1 MRMDGPGKA
10 MNVSELLKEQK
21 LLLFFIFYF
30 LFFIF
35 YFFIFYCA
43 SRTTTMPGLSGPAG
57 QQPCPDP
64 VYFIVPVGQ
73 QPCLDF
79 SGRQD
84 SNHIRIPF
92 ILLCQKDNNHAWTFR
107 AGRTATISGSRYF
120 IVPVG
125 QQPCLDFSGRQ
136 DSNHIR
142 IPLFYCASRTT
153 TMPGLFGP
161 AGQQPYPD
169 PVYFIVPVGQ
179 QPCLDFSGRQDSNHI
194 RIPFILYTC
203 VDIYIYVSFI
213 IIILVAMGHQS

>member
-1 MRMDGPGKA
+1 
-10 MNVSELLKEQK
+10 
-21 LLLFFIFYF
+21 
-30 LFFIF
+30 
-35 YFFIFYCA
+35 
-43 SRTTTMPGLSGPAG
+43 MPGLFGPAG
-57 QQPCPDP
+57 QQPYPDP
-64 VYFIVPVGQ
+64 VYFIVPVGQQPCLDFSGRQDSTISGSRYFIVPVGQ

-84 SNHIRIPF
+84 SNHIRIPLF
-92 ILLCQKDNNHAWTFR
+92 YCAS
-107 AGRTATISGSRYF
+107 RTTTMPGLFGPTGQQPYPDPVYF

-169 PVYFIVPVGQ
+169 PV
-179 QPCLDFSGRQDSNHI
+179 
-194 RIPFILYTC
+194 ILYTC

>member
-21 LLLFFIFYF
+21 LLLLL
-30 LFFIF
+30 LFF
-35 YFFIFYCA
+35 
-43 SRTTTMPGLSGPAG
+43 
-57 QQPCPDP
+57 
-64 VYFIVPVGQ
+64 
-73 QPCLDF
+73 
-79 SGRQD
+79 
-84 SNHIRIPF
+84 
-92 ILLCQKDNNHAWTFR
+92 
-107 AGRTATISGSRYF
+107 F

-169 PVYFIVPVGQ
+169 PV
-179 QPCLDFSGRQDSNHI
+179 
-194 RIPFILYTC
+194 ILLC
-203 VDIYIYVSFI
+203 
-213 IIILVAMGHQS
+213 Q

>member
-21 LLLFFIFYF
+21 LLLFF
-30 LFFIF
+30 
-35 YFFIFYCA
+35 FYCA

-107 AGRTATISGSRYF
+107 AGRTATIFGSRYF

-125 QQPCLDFSGRQ
+125 QRPCLDFSGRQ

-194 RIPFILYTC
+194 RIPFILLC
-203 VDIYIYVSFI
+203 
-213 IIILVAMGHQS
+213 Q

>member
-1 MRMDGPGKA
+1 M
-10 MNVSELLKEQK
+10 
-21 LLLFFIFYF
+21 
-30 LFFIF
+30 
-35 YFFIFYCA
+35 
-43 SRTTTMPGLSGPAG
+43 
-57 QQPCPDP
+57 
-64 VYFIVPVGQ
+64 PVGQ

-84 SNHIRIPF
+84 SNHIRIPLF
-92 ILLCQKDNNHAWTFR
+92 YCASRTTTMPGLFGP
-107 AGRTATISGSRYF
+107 AGQQPYPDPVIF

-169 PVYFIVPVGQ
+169 PVIFIVPVGQ

-194 RIPFILYTC
+194 RIPLFLLC
-203 VDIYIYVSFI
+203 
-213 IIILVAMGHQS
+213 Q

>member
-21 LLLFFIFYF
+21 LLL
-30 LFFIF
+30 LFF
-35 YFFIFYCA
+35 FFF
-43 SRTTTMPGLSGPAG
+43 
-57 QQPCPDP
+57 
-64 VYFIVPVGQ
+64 F
-73 QPCLDF
+73 F
-79 SGRQD
+79 
-84 SNHIRIPF
+84 
-92 ILLCQKDNNHAWTFR
+92 
-107 AGRTATISGSRYF
+107 F

-169 PVYFIVPVGQ
+169 PV
-179 QPCLDFSGRQDSNHI
+179 
-194 RIPFILYTC
+194 ILLC
-203 VDIYIYVSFI
+203 
-213 IIILVAMGHQS
+213 Q

>member
-21 LLLFFIFYF
+21 LLLLLL
-30 LFFIF
+30 LFF
-35 YFFIFYCA
+35 FYCA

-64 VYFIVPVGQ
+64 V
-73 QPCLDF
+73 
-79 SGRQD
+79 
-84 SNHIRIPF
+84 
-92 ILLCQKDNNHAWTFR
+92 
-107 AGRTATISGSRYF
+107 YF

-169 PVYFIVPVGQ
+169 PV
-179 QPCLDFSGRQDSNHI
+179 
-194 RIPFILYTC
+194 ILLC
-203 VDIYIYVSFI
+203 
-213 IIILVAMGHQS
+213 Q